1 MKTSRLLIID
11 NLIIHPLIVALNIVV
26 ILLGKILRIDH
37 KLKGKQFKKIAVC
50 KYKGLG
56 SIIQATP
63 LLSSLKKQYP
73 DAEITFVSSISNKDF
88 LKRIDSFNKTILL
101 RDNSLFNIIISFPAF
116 VFRLF
121 KNRFDVYIDLEVY
134 SNFSTLITI
143 FSAAKNRLGF
153 YLQSKKYRM
162 GNYTHMMFY
171 NTQSPISQTY
181 LQFARLLNCNNI
193 DTEISRLHSDTTE
206 TQINGKSIKLSELN
220 YFVIN
225 PNASDLRYERRWG
238 QEKYVEL
245 INNLLKKNPKTHI
258 LLIGSKSEKKYVA
271 NIADKIHS
279 DMLINLSGKTN
290 IDELI
295 EIIDNANLMIT
306 NDSGPMH
313 IAFSCKTQTIAL
325 FGPCSPQQYGYH
337 PETLAIYS
345 SVYCSPCVHDFV
357 KPPCMGNN
365 ICMKSISVK
374 TVLNAVENYNNEI
387 IANLNLAKF
396 PPIVYNDSNNV
407 YGELSRQ

>member
-1 MKTSRLLIID
+1 M
-11 NLIIHPLIVALNIVV
+11 
-26 ILLGKILRIDH
+26 
-37 KLKGKQFKKIAVC
+37 
-50 KYKGLG
+50 
-56 SIIQATP
+56 
-63 LLSSLKKQYP
+63 
-73 DAEITFVSSISNKDF
+73 
-88 LKRIDSFNKTILL
+88 
-101 RDNSLFNIIISFPAF
+101 
-116 VFRLF
+116 FRLF